1 MTTIRLATPADAT
14 DCLEIYAPYVRNT
27 SISFELTPPTTE
39 AFQERIDSTLDTLPW
54 LVCEAGDDIL
64 GYAYAGHSRM
74 REAYQW
80 VVESSVYVDGDH
92 HRRGIA
98 RGLYTSLFDLL
109 RLQGYFVVLAG
120 MTLPN
125 PASVELHRAM
135 GFEPVGVYENIGYK
149 QGDWHDVEWMQL
161 ELLPPADD
169 PVPPSPI
176 TDLAKDEGLVE
187 ALRLGVEELAI
198 E

>member
-14 DCLEIYAPYVRNT
+14 DCLEIYASYVRDT

-125 PASVELHRAM
+125 PASAELHRAM

-149 QGDWHDVEWMQL
+149 QGDWHDVKWMQL

-169 PVPPSPI
+169 PAPPSPM
-176 TDLAKDEGLVE
+176 TDLEKDEGLDE